1 MTAYRTRSLSTI
13 VGRKEVA
20 QPPGR
25 SSQTRAPDGAEMPRA
40 ERPPARRLTLC
51 RHDQVRQLGS
61 RRLRVEASA
70 PPKRSGA
77 YQIGGRRGQIFRRWD
92 PTNARGYGGP
102 ASRGGR
108 QAGAFCSRE
117 WLPRRGYQ
125 AATVTHIGDLDRN
138 DHRSGAAWL
147 GT

>member
-77 YQIGGRRGQIFRRWD
+77 YQIGGRRGQIFGRWD
-92 PTNARGYGGP
+92 LTNARGYGAP
-102 ASRGGR
+102 ASERWSPGR
-108 QAGAFCSRE
+108 RLLSRE
-117 WLPRRGYQ
+117 WRRRRGYQ
-125 AATVTHIGDLDRN
+125 AAKVTHIGELDRN
-138 DHRSGAAWL
+138 EPSFRSRLA
-147 GT
+147 TD

>member
-77 YQIGGRRGQIFRRWD
+77 YQIGGRRGQIFGRWD
-92 PTNARGYGGP
+92 LTNARGYGAPP
-102 ASRGGR
+102 ARGGR
-108 QAGAFCSRE
+108 QAGAFCHGSGGRVEAIRRLQSR
-117 WLPRRGYQ
+117 
-125 AATVTHIGDLDRN
+125 IGDLDRN
-138 DHRSGAAWL
+138 EPSFRSRLA
-147 GT
+147 TD